1 MISIVTQ
8 EGLAASQEAARDES
22 LNSLEAAMAAGF
34 PAVECPVKHCFS
46 PGVYTRTM
54 RIPKGT
60 LLTSKI
66 HRTEHQFVLIEGE
79 IAVWTKEA
87 GWSRAT
93 APAHGISL
101 PGTRRVG
108 YAISDTLWM
117 TIHPTSKT
125 TVEEVE
131 EEIIEPHQV
140 PLGPIPRF
148 NMEELT

>member
-8 EGLAASQEAARDES
+8 EGMAASKLAAQDEQI
-22 LNSLEAAMAAGF
+22 NALESAMASNF
-34 PAVECPVKHCFS
+34 PAVECPVKHFFS

-87 GWSRAT
+87 GWSRAS
-93 APAHGISL
+93 APAHGLSL

-108 YAISDTLWM
+108 YAITDTLWM
-117 TIHPTSKT
+117 TIHPTNKT

-131 EEIIEPHQV
+131 EEIIEPHQT
-140 PLGPIPRF
+140 PLENLPRI